1 MGYKDAFGKWH
12 KLREKATMGG
22 GRALINKQH
31 EMGMLTARERIDLLV
46 DRGTFVEV
54 NMLGETQCRDFGMEE
69 RKVPGDGVVTGIG
82 QIDGRKVC
90 VYSQDRTVM
99 SGSVGWTHA
108 MKICYMFE
116 LARKIGIPIVGLND
130 SVGGR
135 IQEGLKVGYGPIFY
149 QNTITS
155 GVVPQISAIMGTC
168 SGGPAYSSGI
178 MDFVIMVEKTG
189 QMFIT
194 GPPVIKAVTGRE
206 VTKEELGGIRVHA
219 EISGTVDLIAK
230 DDRDCLRIIRDLLS
244 FLPSH
249 WRGKPPKKKVH
260 DDREAMNAD
269 PMKILPDSSNKP
281 FDMRKILEEVV
292 DERHL
297 LEVKPRFATN
307 IITAFA
313 RLAGTPVGIVANQP
327 NVLAGVLDVDS
338 SDKASRFIRFCDA
351 FNIPLISFMDSPGFM
366 PGIEQEYKGVIRHGA
381 KMLFAWSEATVPK
394 ITVVIRKGYG
404 GVKPAMCNKEVGCDM
419 IFAWPTA
426 ELAVMGAEGAV
437 NVICKDEISKAGNR
451 KEEVRKEKVKE
462 YVEKFG
468 GPFEAASKLCI
479 ESVIEPQETR
489 KELIRALKILDSKKE
504 KGPEKKHGNFPV

>member
-1 MGYKDAFGKWH
+1 MDYEDNFQKWY
-12 KLREKATMGG
+12 KLREKAMTGG
-22 GRALINKQH
+22 GKALINKQH
-31 EMGMLTARERIDLLV
+31 EIGVLTARERIDLLV
-46 DRGTFVEV
+46 DQDTFVEV
-54 NMLGETQCRDFGMEE
+54 NMLGETQCKDFGMEE
-69 RKVPGDGVVTGIG
+69 RKIPGDGVVTGIG
-82 QIDGRKVC
+82 EIDGRKVC
-90 VYSQDRTVM
+90 VYSQDKTVM

-116 LARKIGIPIVGLND
+116 LARKIGMPVVGLND

-149 QNTITS
+149 QNAITS

-178 MDFVIMVEKTG
+178 MDFVVMVEKTG

-206 VTKEELGGIRVHA
+206 VTKEELGGIKVHA
-219 EISGTVDLIAK
+219 EISGTVDFIAK
-230 DDRDCLRIIRDLLS
+230 DDRDCLRIIRDLLG

-249 WRGKPPKKKVH
+249 WRERPPKKEI
-260 DDREAMNAD
+260 DDDLEPTNTNL
-269 PMKILPDSSNKP
+269 MKIRLDSSSKP
-281 FDMRKILEEVV
+281 FDMRKILHEVV
-292 DERHL
+292 DKGFV
-297 LEVKPRFATN
+297 LEVKPRFASN

-313 RLAGTPVGIVANQP
+313 RLGGMPVGIVANQP

-338 SDKASRFIRFCDA
+338 SDKASRFVRFCDA

-366 PGIEQEYKGVIRHGA
+366 PGIEQEHKGVIRHGA
-381 KMLFAWSEATVPK
+381 KMLYAWSEATVPK

-404 GVKPAMCNKEVGCDM
+404 GVKPGMCNKEVGCDM
-419 IFAWPTA
+419 MFAWPTA

-437 NVICKDEISKAGNR
+437 NVVFKDEISKAGDR
-451 KEEVRKEKVKE
+451 KDEVRKEKLRE

-479 ESVIEPQETR
+479 ESIIEPQETR
-489 KELIRALKILDSKKE
+489 KELIRALNILENKE
-504 KGPEKKHGNFPV
+504 EIRPKKKHGNIPL

>member
-1 MGYKDAFGKWH
+1 MGYEDAFAKWH
-12 KLREKATMGG
+12 KLRERAVMGG
-22 GRALINKQH
+22 EQALIAKH
-31 EMGMLTARERIDLLV
+31 HDAGMLTARERIDVLV
-46 DRGTFVEV
+46 DKDSFVEM
-54 NMLGETQCRDFGMEE
+54 NMLGETQCKDFGMEE

-82 QIDGRKVC
+82 EIDGRKVC
-90 VYSQDRTVM
+90 IYSQDKTVM

-116 LARKIGIPIVGLND
+116 LARKTGIPIVGLND

-135 IQEGLKVGYGPIFY
+135 IQEGLKVGYGPVFY
-149 QNTITS
+149 QNAITS

-178 MDFVIMVEKTG
+178 MDFIIMVEKTG

-194 GPPVIKAVTGRE
+194 GPPVIKAVTGRQ
-206 VTKEELGGIRVHA
+206 VTKEELGGVKVHA

-230 DDRDCLRIIRDLLS
+230 DDRDCLRIIRELLG
-244 FLPSH
+244 FLPSS
-249 WRGKPPKKKVH
+249 WRERPPK
-260 DDREAMNAD
+260 REVINDVEDMKTD
-269 PMKILPDSSNKP
+269 PMEILPDSSNKP
-281 FDMRKILEEVV
+281 FDMRDILNGVV
-292 DERHL
+292 DEGHL
-297 LEVKPRFATN
+297 LEIKPRFATN

-313 RLAGTPVGIVANQP
+313 RLGGMSAGIVANQP
-327 NVLAGVLDVDS
+327 NVRAGVLDVDS

-351 FNIPLISFMDSPGFM
+351 FNIPLISFMDAPGFM

-381 KMLFAWSEATVPK
+381 KMLYAWSEATVPK

-404 GVKPAMCNKEVGCDM
+404 GVKPAMCNKEVGCDIM
-419 IFAWPTA
+419 FAWPTA

-437 NVICKDEISKAGNR
+437 NVIFKDEISKAGDR
-451 KEEVRKEKVKE
+451 KDEVKKEKVRE

-479 ESVIEPQETR
+479 ESIIEPRETR
-489 KELIRALKILDSKKE
+489 RELIRALRILEYKE
-504 KGPEKKHGNFPV
+504 ETRPKKKHCNFPV

>member
-1 MGYKDAFGKWH
+1 MDYKGAFEKWH
-12 KLREKATMGG
+12 ELRKKAIAGDGRKLLK
-22 GRALINKQH
+22 KQH
-31 EMGMLTARERIDLLV
+31 EMGLLTARERVDLLV
-46 DRGTFVEV
+46 DRDTFVEV
-54 NMLGETQCRDFGMEE
+54 NMLGETQCKDFGMED
-69 RKVPGDGVVTGIG
+69 RKIPGDGVVTGVG
-82 QIDGRKVC
+82 EIDGRKVC
-90 VYSQDRTVM
+90 IYSQDRTVM

-116 LARKIGIPIVGLND
+116 LARSIGIPIVGLND

-149 QNTITS
+149 QNAITS

-178 MDFVIMVEKTG
+178 MDFIVMVEKTG

-206 VTKEELGGIRVHA
+206 VTKEALGGVKVHA
-219 EISGTVDLIAK
+219 EISGTADIIAT
-230 DDRDCLRIIRDLLS
+230 DDRDCIRIIRDLLS

-249 WRGKPPKKKVH
+249 WRERPPKRKV
-260 DDREAMNAD
+260 DGDLGAMNVD
-269 PMKILPDSSNKP
+269 LMKILPESSNKP
-281 FDMRKILEEVV
+281 FDMRKILHEVV
-292 DERHL
+292 DDRYL
-297 LEVKPRFATN
+297 LEIKPKFADN
-307 IITAFA
+307 IVTAFA
-313 RLAGTPVGIVANQP
+313 RLGGMPAGIVANQP
-327 NVLAGVLDVDS
+327 SVRAGVIDVDS

-366 PGIEQEYKGVIRHGA
+366 PGIEQEHKGVIRHGA
-381 KMLFAWSEATVPK
+381 KMLYAWSEATVPK

-419 IFAWPTA
+419 MFAWPTA

-437 NVICKDEISKAGNR
+437 NVIFKDEISKAGDR
-451 KEEVRKEKVKE
+451 KDEVRRAKVRE

-479 ESVIEPQETR
+479 ESIIEPGQTR
-489 KELIRALKILDSKKE
+489 RELIRALNILENKQE
-504 KGPEKKHGNFPV
+504 TRPQKKHGNFPV

>member
-1 MGYKDAFGKWH
+1 MSYEEAFAKWQRL
-12 KLREKATMGG
+12 KERSMAGG
-22 GRALINKQH
+22 GETFAVKQH
-31 EMGMLTARERIDLLV
+31 QMGMMTARERVNVLV
-46 DRGTFVEV
+46 DEDSFVEM
-54 NMLGETQCRDFGMEE
+54 NMLGEAQCKDFGMEE
-69 RKVPGDGVVTGIG
+69 RKIPGDGVITGIG
-82 QIDGRKVC
+82 EIGGRKVC
-90 VYSQDRTVM
+90 IYSQDKTVM

-108 MKICYMFE
+108 MKICYLFE

-149 QNTITS
+149 QNAITS

-178 MDFVIMVEKTG
+178 MDFIIMVEKTG

-206 VTKEELGGIRVHA
+206 VTKEELGGVKVHA

-230 DDRDCLRIIRDLLS
+230 DDRDCLRIIRELFG

-249 WRGKPPKKKVH
+249 WREKPPKTEAR
-260 DDREAMNAD
+260 DDLEDMKTD
-269 PMKILPDSSNKP
+269 PMTILPGSSNKP
-281 FDMRKILEEVV
+281 FDMVDILREVV
-292 DERHL
+292 DEGHL
-297 LEVKPRFATN
+297 LEIKPRFANN

-313 RLAGTPVGIVANQP
+313 RLGGMPVGMVANQP
-327 NVLAGVLDVDS
+327 SVRAGVLDVDS

-381 KMLFAWSEATVPK
+381 KMLYAWSEATVPK

-419 IFAWPTA
+419 MFAWPTA

-437 NVICKDEISKAGNR
+437 NVIFKDEISKAGDR
-451 KEEVRKEKVKE
+451 KDEVRKEKARE

-479 ESVIEPQETR
+479 ESIIEPRETR
-489 KELIRALKILDSKKE
+489 RELIRALRILESKEETKP
-504 KGPEKKHGNFPV
+504 KKKHCNFPV